1 MANVKFTDLTA
12 ATSIISTDLVITV
25 TDPGGTPLAQ
35 KITLANFKTSLGLS
49 GTNTGDQTITL
60 TGDVTGAGTGSFAAT
75 IANSAVTTA
84 KINDGAVTEAKQ
96 TLADNTT
103 NDVSTTK
110 HGYVP
115 KAPNSTSV
123 FLRGDATWGTPASAD
138 VSCRA
143 YQNAAQSITTSWV
156 VLNFNLENYDT
167 STFHDNSTN
176 PSRFTVPSTGKYQF
190 FGQIRINANAAKGL
204 RVRLNGSTILAAAT
218 GANAGNPEFAQVFGE
233 YSLTAGD
240 YVEFMGWAGAT
251 QNNSGDADTW
261 AVIRQVSF

>member
-1 MANVKFTDLTA
+1 MANTKVSALTA
-12 ATSIISTDLVITV
+12 LTTASSDDIFLVV
-25 TDPGGTPLAQ
+25 DDPAGTPVSK
-35 KITLANFKTSLGLS
+35 KITLANLKTSLGLT
-49 GTNTGDQTITL
+49 GTNSGDQTITL

-123 FLRGDATWGTPASAD
+123 FLRGDATWATPASAD

-143 YQNAAQSITTSWV
+143 YQGSATSITTSWV
-156 VLNFNLENYDT
+156 ALPFSNEIYDT
-167 STFHDNSTN
+167 STIHDNVTN
-176 PSRFTVPSTGKYQF
+176 NTRFTIPATGKYYLFAQMK
-190 FGQIRINANAAKGL
+190 ISANAVTGL
-204 RVRLNGSTILAAAT
+204 RARLNGSTVIAAFT
-218 GANAGNPEFAQVFGE
+218 RGNGGSPEYVQFFTE

-240 YVEFMGWAGAT
+240 YIEFMGYSGTT
-251 QNNSGDADTW
+251 QNSSGDSETFGG
-261 AVIRQVSF
+261 IRQVSF

>member
-35 KITLANFKTSLGLS
+35 KITLADFKTSLGLS

-75 IANSAVTTA
+75 IANNAVTTA
-84 KINDGAVTEAKQ
+84 KIINGAVTEAKQ

-123 FLRGDATWGTPASAD
+123 FLRGDATWATPASAD

-143 YQNAAQSITTSWV
+143 YQGSATSITTSWV
-156 VLNFNLENYDT
+156 ALPFANEHYDT
-167 STFHDNSTN
+167 STIHDNVTN
-176 PSRFTVPSTGKYQF
+176 NTRFTIPATGKYYLYAQMK
-190 FGQIRINANAAKGL
+190 ISANAVTGL
-204 RVRLNGSTILAAAT
+204 RARLNGSTIIAAAT
-218 GANAGNPEFAQVFGE
+218 RGNGGSPEYVQFFTE

-240 YVEFMGWAGAT
+240 YIEFMGYSGST
-251 QNNSGDADTW
+251 QNSSGDAETFGG
-261 AVIRQVSF
+261 IRQVSF